1 MKEKQASKD
10 KGIMYKMNIPEG
22 LNLEMNKVGLIKIK
36 GAKGETTRQ
45 LMHPLVSMKQEEST
59 IILATK
65 SSKKKSK
72 RMINSYHAHIL
83 NLFRGVK
90 EGFTYKLK
98 ICSGHFPMTVKQEG
112 EKIIIS
118 NFLGEKIPRIAKIMP
133 GAKVKIDKDVITVD
147 APNVEAAG
155 QTAAN
160 IEVATRIRGRD
171 RRVFQDGIYITE
183 KPVRTK

>member
-1 MKEKQASKD
+1 MTIQQKQKD

-22 LNLEMNKVGLIKIK
+22 LSLEMNETGVIKVK
-36 GAKGETTRQ
+36 GAKGEATRQ
-45 LMHPLVSMKQEEST
+45 LMHPLVSIKKEGNGLTLIS
-59 IILATK
+59 K

-72 RMINSYHAHIL
+72 RMVNSYHAHIM

-112 EKIIIS
+112 EKIVVS
-118 NFLGEKIPRIAKIMP
+118 NFLGEKIPRTAQIMP
-133 GAKVKIDKDVITVD
+133 GAKVKIDKDTIIVD
-147 APNVEAAG
+147 APNVEVAG

-160 IEVATRIRGRD
+160 IEIATRIRGRD
-171 RRVFQDGIYITE
+171 RRTFQDGIYIIE
-183 KPVRTK
+183 KPVKVH

>member
-1 MKEKQASKD
+1 MKDKQALKD
-10 KGIMYKMNIPEG
+10 KGILYKLQVPEG
-22 LNLEMNKVGLIKIK
+22 LSLEMNEVGLIKIK
-36 GAKGETTRQ
+36 GAKGETARQ
-45 LMHPLVSMKQEEST
+45 FMHPLVSMKQEDKS

-65 SSKKKSK
+65 SNKKKSK

-112 EKIIIS
+112 EKIVIS
-118 NFLGEKIPRIAKIMP
+118 NFLGEKIPRTAKILP
-133 GAKVKIDKDVITVD
+133 GTKVKIDKDVITVD

-160 IEVATRIRGRD
+160 IEIATKIRGRD
-171 RRVFQDGIYITE
+171 RRVFQDGIYIIE